1 MNYSDDLV
9 QQLDGLGID
18 MSISPDNT
26 RQQIEDY
33 YDYTKDNVFG
43 YIEDLTEFNKV
54 FEPVYGVEYF
64 ILVKEVYSRFME
76 EYNRY
81 LDRDKRARADETNTK
96 RKLPTESRT
105 KSKTKV
111 KTKAKSL
118 PDIRDKFKGR
128 GAKSN
133 AVRDKKGFAVR
144 DKSGKAVKRQQ
155 NKPKKV
161 GSLFRKK
168 D

>member
-1 MNYSDDLV
+1 MVKKLLLKGVKSVADKIV
-9 QQLDGLGID
+9 GKGKPKIKIKKKVPKKKAPKKKTTKTGSPTTGQKIAAGVGLAGGATTFGI
-18 MSISPDNT
+18 
-26 RQQIEDY
+26 
-33 YDYTKDNVFG
+33 
-43 YIEDLTEFNKV
+43 
-54 FEPVYGVEYF
+54 
-64 ILVKEVYSRFME
+64 
-76 EYNRY
+76 NRY

-96 RKLPTESRT
+96 RKLPTESKT

-111 KTKAKSL
+111 KAKVKAKAKSL

-133 AVRDKKGFAVR
+133 IVRDKKGFAVR

>member
-1 MNYSDDLV
+1 MVKKLLLKGVKSVADKIV
-9 QQLDGLGID
+9 GKGKPKIKIKKKAPKKKAPKKKTTKTGSPTTGQKIAAGVGLAGGATTFGI
-18 MSISPDNT
+18 
-26 RQQIEDY
+26 
-33 YDYTKDNVFG
+33 
-43 YIEDLTEFNKV
+43 
-54 FEPVYGVEYF
+54 
-64 ILVKEVYSRFME
+64 
-76 EYNRY
+76 NRY

-111 KTKAKSL
+111 KAKSL

-133 AVRDKKGFAVR
+133 IVRDKKGFAVR

>member
-1 MNYSDDLV
+1 MVKKLLLKGVKSVADKIV
-9 QQLDGLGID
+9 GKGKPKIKIKKKAPKKKAPKKKTTKTGSPTTGQKIAAGVGLAGGATTFGI
-18 MSISPDNT
+18 
-26 RQQIEDY
+26 
-33 YDYTKDNVFG
+33 
-43 YIEDLTEFNKV
+43 
-54 FEPVYGVEYF
+54 
-64 ILVKEVYSRFME
+64 
-76 EYNRY
+76 NRY

-133 AVRDKKGFAVR
+133 IVRDKKGFAVR

>member
-1 MNYSDDLV
+1 MAKKELAKQVIKKGKDFLKPKKKPKIKLNNPKSFKTRKIKSVKDMTRAEKYALGI
-9 QQLDGLGID
+9 GLGGTATIGTLNKLK
-18 MSISPDNT
+18 SS
-26 RQQIEDY
+26 
-33 YDYTKDNVFG
+33 KDA
-43 YIEDLTEFNKV
+43 KA
-54 FEPVYGVEYF
+54 EP
-64 ILVKEVYSRFME
+64 
-76 EYNRY
+76 
-81 LDRDKRARADETNTK
+81 TK
-96 RKLPTESRT
+96 RELPTESKT

-144 DKSGKAVKRQQ
+144 DKSGKAVTSKAK
-155 NKPKKV
+155 KPKKV
-161 GSLFRKK
+161 GALFRKK

>member
-1 MNYSDDLV
+1 MAKKEIAKQVIKKGKDFLKPKKKPKIKLNNPKSFKTRKIKSVKDMTRAEKYALGI
-9 QQLDGLGID
+9 GLGGAATIGTLNKLK
-18 MSISPDNT
+18 SN
-26 RQQIEDY
+26 
-33 YDYTKDNVFG
+33 KDA
-43 YIEDLTEFNKV
+43 KA
-54 FEPVYGVEYF
+54 EP
-64 ILVKEVYSRFME
+64 
-76 EYNRY
+76 
-81 LDRDKRARADETNTK
+81 TK

-111 KTKAKSL
+111 KAKVKAKAL
-118 PDIRDKFKGR
+118 PDARDKFKGR

-144 DKSGKAVKRQQ
+144 DKSGKAVTSKAK
-155 NKPKKV
+155 KPKKV

>member
-1 MNYSDDLV
+1 MVKKLLLKGVKSVADKIV
-9 QQLDGLGID
+9 GKGKPKIKIKKKAPKKKAPKKKTTKTGSPTTGQKIAAGVGLAGGATTFGI
-18 MSISPDNT
+18 
-26 RQQIEDY
+26 
-33 YDYTKDNVFG
+33 
-43 YIEDLTEFNKV
+43 
-54 FEPVYGVEYF
+54 
-64 ILVKEVYSRFME
+64 
-76 EYNRY
+76 NRY

-96 RKLPTESRT
+96 RKLPTESKT

-111 KTKAKSL
+111 KAKAL

-133 AVRDKKGFAVR
+133 IVRDKKGFAVR

-161 GSLFRKK
+161 GALFRKK

>member
-64 ILVKEVYSRFME
+64 ILVKEFYSMFME

-81 LDRDKRARADETNTK
+81 LDREQLKTALNEIRQNRKMAR
-96 RKLPTESRT
+96 ESQARDT
-105 KSKTKV
+105 YTSPISKC
-111 KTKAKSL
+111 
-118 PDIRDKFKGR
+118 
-128 GAKSN
+128 
-133 AVRDKKGFAVR
+133 
-144 DKSGKAVKRQQ
+144 
-155 NKPKKV
+155 
-161 GSLFRKK
+161 
-168 D
+168 

>member
-1 MNYSDDLV
+1 MVKKLLLKGVKSVADKIV
-9 QQLDGLGID
+9 GKGKPKIKIKKKAPKKKAPKKKTTKTGSPTTGQKIAAGVGLAGGATTFGI
-18 MSISPDNT
+18 
-26 RQQIEDY
+26 
-33 YDYTKDNVFG
+33 
-43 YIEDLTEFNKV
+43 
-54 FEPVYGVEYF
+54 
-64 ILVKEVYSRFME
+64 
-76 EYNRY
+76 NRY

-111 KTKAKSL
+111 KAKSL

-133 AVRDKKGFAVR
+133 IVRDKKGFAVR
-144 DKSGKAVKRQQ
+144 DKSGKAVTSKAK
-155 NKPKKV
+155 KPKKV

>member
-1 MNYSDDLV
+1 MVKKLLLKGVKSVADKIV
-9 QQLDGLGID
+9 GKGKPKIKIKKKAPKKKAPKKKPTKTGSPTTGQKIAAGVGLAGGATTFGI
-18 MSISPDNT
+18 
-26 RQQIEDY
+26 
-33 YDYTKDNVFG
+33 
-43 YIEDLTEFNKV
+43 
-54 FEPVYGVEYF
+54 
-64 ILVKEVYSRFME
+64 
-76 EYNRY
+76 NRY

-111 KTKAKSL
+111 KAKAL
-118 PDIRDKFKGR
+118 PDARDKFKGR

-133 AVRDKKGFAVR
+133 IVRDKKGFAVR